1 MIKLRGRKPPLV
13 LLWVLAVLVLGTWG
27 AWAGP
32 NWNPQPMT
40 NLIVPETPDTSI
52 VSSARTAPLGTYEV
66 AVSVHEVAM
75 EDGTTI
81 EVTLREPVGV
91 EGQSPGVVFMH
102 GTGTS
107 THKAF
112 EQHATWLASTG
123 IVTAVPDKLL
133 KHYTTLDRDYIG
145 LARGYDTVAR
155 WLREQDSVYFRDVGY
170 YGESEGAL
178 VAPVSVVD
186 DAESAFLILVSDPAM
201 PIRDQGALAAD
212 AYLRN
217 VGVPRV
223 IYQGIPRLIG
233 GALAAGDF
241 QYATF
246 DPRPYHKRITVPVMM
261 AYGTNDLS
269 MPIVQGPIEV
279 GESLREAGNND
290 LIVRYYE
297 GADHGLRIDGELQSK
312 PFQDISDFINGL
324 PSSAWL
330 GPKVA
335 GAQPRQA
342 FTAQTLDTPR
352 WFGSGDAMVAILA
365 SGLMLTFIGALAVL
379 AGRFGVGPRQD
390 YRNVGRPIL
399 ISALL
404 VTLTWVAF
412 LAYLVAVAMLAMSY
426 ETNRWVVQGGI
437 LAVELLGL
445 SAVYFLVRALAT
457 WHAHPMQTRRA
468 GGDLRVIFTG
478 QILLLFALAYWGI
491 YPSPFF

>member
-1 MIKLRGRKPPLV
+1 M
-13 LLWVLAVLVLGTWG
+13 
-27 AWAGP
+27 
-32 NWNPQPMT
+32 
-40 NLIVPETPDTSI
+40 
-52 VSSARTAPLGTYEV
+52 
-66 AVSVHEVAM
+66 
-75 EDGTTI
+75 
-81 EVTLREPVGV
+81 
-91 EGQSPGVVFMH
+91 
-102 GTGTS
+102 
-107 THKAF
+107 
-112 EQHATWLASTG
+112 
-123 IVTAVPDKLL
+123 
-133 KHYTTLDRDYIG
+133 
-145 LARGYDTVAR
+145 
-155 WLREQDSVYFRDVGY
+155 
-170 YGESEGAL
+170 
-178 VAPVSVVD
+178 
-186 DAESAFLILVSDPAM
+186 
-201 PIRDQGALAAD
+201 
-212 AYLRN
+212 
-217 VGVPRV
+217 
-223 IYQGIPRLIG
+223 
-233 GALAAGDF
+233 
-241 QYATF
+241 
-246 DPRPYHKRITVPVMM
+246 
-261 AYGTNDLS
+261 
-269 MPIVQGPIEV
+269 

-324 PSSAWL
+324 PSSARL

-404 VTLTWVAF
+404 VMLTWVAF

-457 WHAHPMQTRRA
+457 WHARPMQTRRA
-468 GGDLRVIFTG
+468 SGDLRVIFTG